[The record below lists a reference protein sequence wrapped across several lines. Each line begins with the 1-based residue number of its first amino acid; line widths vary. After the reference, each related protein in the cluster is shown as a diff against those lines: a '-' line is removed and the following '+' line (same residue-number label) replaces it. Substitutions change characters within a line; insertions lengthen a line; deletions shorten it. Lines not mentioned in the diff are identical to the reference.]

1 MTMQRKRTTW
11 TDRLFRIAV
20 VLKGLDG
27 GFQLVAGIALLFIP
41 ARAIISLVQLI
52 VTRDLVGNPAG
63 MLATHLQSAVQNFT
77 GGSTHTFVI
86 VYLLV
91 HAVIKLGLVVALL
104 RNVAPA
110 YPVAAVALGVFV
122 VFEVLRAIRTHSV
135 ALPIFAALDV
145 LIIVLV
151 VREYVVLRRERVAV
165 QGLAQDSNVG

>member
-1 MTMQRKRTTW
+1 MQPKTITW

-27 GFQLVAGIALLFIP
+27 ASQLLAGIALLFIP
-41 ARAIISLVQLI
+41 AKAITDLVQLI

-63 MLATHLQSAVQNFT
+63 MLATHLQTAVQDFT

-104 RNVAPA
+104 RKVTPA
-110 YPVAAVALGVFV
+110 YPIAAGALGVFV
-122 VFEVLRAIRTHSV
+122 VFEVLRAVHTHSI

-151 VREYVVLRRERVAV
+151 VREYLHLRRERVAV
-165 QGLAQDSNVG
+165 RALAPDTTIR

>member
-1 MTMQRKRTTW
+1 MLQKSTRW

-20 VLKGLDG
+20 LLKGLDG
-27 GFQLVAGIALLFIP
+27 GFQLIAGIALLFVP
-41 ARAIISLVQLI
+41 AREITNLVQLA

-63 MLATHLQSAVQNFT
+63 MLATHLETAVQDFT

-104 RNVAPA
+104 RKVTPA
-110 YPVAAVALGVFV
+110 YPIAAVALAVFV
-122 VFEVLRAIRTHSV
+122 VFEVLRAVRTHSV

-145 LIIVLV
+145 LIIILV
-151 VREYVVLRRERVAV
+151 VKEYLQIRRERSVAAR
-165 QGLAQDSNVG
+165 GLAQDGHPG